1 MSKFAIVTSVLALA
15 VVLPCTSLA
24 QAELP
29 GTDDKCINDHAEV
42 VRKGD
47 LRKIKKWCKKAS
59 RGKIEMMVVTI
70 DSLDDFQPRPLSVDR
85 FADTIFNDWDTGYD
99 EAADAI
105 MVFISV
111 KENEF
116 RLLLGDNYPDRLRK
130 KAIRII
136 RNKLVPAFRRRRR
149 SAGIRKV
156 YSALYFDVVKPHI
169 RALKQAELKR
179 RSKRRVTDFD
189 Q

>member
-1 MSKFAIVTSVLALA
+1 MSKLVSILSIFILIGLVPAT
-15 VVLPCTSLA
+15 TLA
-24 QAELP
+24 QADLP
-29 GTDDKCINDHAEV
+29 GTDDKCLNDHAEV
-42 VRKGD
+42 ISKGD
-47 LRKIKKWCKKAS
+47 TRKIKKWCRKAS
-59 RGKIEMMVVTI
+59 KEKIEMMVVTI

-85 FADTIFNDWDTGYD
+85 FADSIFNDWDTGYD
-99 EAADAI
+99 EAADAV

-130 KAIRII
+130 RAIRII
-136 RNKLVPAFRRRRR
+136 RKKLVPAFRRRRR
-149 SAGIRKV
+149 STGIRNV
-156 YSALYFDVVKPHI
+156 YSSLYFDVVKPHI
-169 RALKQAELKR
+169 RAIKAAELKR